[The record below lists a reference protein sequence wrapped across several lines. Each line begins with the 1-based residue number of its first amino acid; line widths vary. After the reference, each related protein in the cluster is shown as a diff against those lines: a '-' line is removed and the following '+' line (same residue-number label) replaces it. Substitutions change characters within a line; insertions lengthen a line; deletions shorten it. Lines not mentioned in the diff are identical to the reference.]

1 MSYNSF
7 VSLAAASTV
16 ESRDLGN
23 VAAHSLIPL
32 TLELAASLKLL
43 ADSGRTSRLSLD
55 GVGVFCRTMGACFV
69 LRRPRCDSVGGFKSS
84 KLSNDDEEEG
94 AIASI
99 GALRVC
105 VAAHS
110 FKSVMDADAASL
122 SDDTVSTI
130 GRLLV
135 GGKQYFCL

>member
-1 MSYNSF
+1 M
-7 VSLAAASTV
+7 
-16 ESRDLGN
+16 G
-23 VAAHSLIPL
+23 
-32 TLELAASLKLL
+32 
-43 ADSGRTSRLSLD
+43 TS
-55 GVGVFCRTMGACFV
+55 FV
-69 LRRPRCDSVGGFKSS
+69 LRRPGRDSVGGFESS
-84 KLSNDDEEEG
+84 KLSNDDEEENVV
-94 AIASI
+94 ASI
-99 GALRVC
+99 GTLRVC